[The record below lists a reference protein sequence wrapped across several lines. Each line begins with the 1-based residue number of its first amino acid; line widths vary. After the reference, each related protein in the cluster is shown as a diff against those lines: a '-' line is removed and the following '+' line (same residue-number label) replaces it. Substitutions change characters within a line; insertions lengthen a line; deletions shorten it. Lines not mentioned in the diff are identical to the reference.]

1 MLQHTVLTHAFASIG
16 ELGGYFHEA
25 PLVDAHANQGLV
37 HPSNK
42 LPFSHKHVKS
52 GPPVIAAKGKAG
64 KKGQRVHLLTFLLVF
79 ERLSVPSSPFAC

>member
-64 KKGQRVHLLTFLLVF
+64 EKRSAVSFTDFSAVF
-79 ERLSVPSSPFAC
+79 